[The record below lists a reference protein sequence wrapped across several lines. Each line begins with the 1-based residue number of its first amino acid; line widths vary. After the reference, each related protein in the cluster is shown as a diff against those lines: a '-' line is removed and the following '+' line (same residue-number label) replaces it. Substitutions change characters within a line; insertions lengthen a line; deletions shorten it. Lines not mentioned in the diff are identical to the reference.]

1 MVVPMSDTKGPAAD
15 VAVQTIDV
23 AGTPT
28 ALRRAGEG
36 PPLLFLH
43 GAGFTG
49 SWLRFHEA
57 LAKGA
62 DLLAPEHI
70 GFGDTPMQEWMRGMD
85 DMLVHYDDLVRTL
98 DLERF
103 DLVGYSLGGWIAA
116 RYAVLWPERVR
127 SLTLIVPAG
136 LRLPGTP
143 TPPDVFLMDP
153 DQLADHLFEDRT
165 NIDEVFALPEGVD
178 PIDAAMRMYAQ
189 MSAAARLLWNP
200 RHDRSLPRVLR
211 RITAPTLLVGA
222 ENDRLLPDENTV
234 GSYGQLIP
242 HARTERIPGTG
253 HALVIEQPDA
263 VAQTVLNF
271 VKEAS

>member
-1 MVVPMSDTKGPAAD
+1 MSETKGPAAG
-15 VAVQTIDV
+15 VQAELINV

-36 PPLLFLH
+36 EPVLFLH

-49 SWLRFHEA
+49 TWLRFHEA
-57 LAKGA
+57 LSKGS
-62 DLLAPEHI
+62 DLVAPEHV
-70 GFGDTPMQEWMRGMD
+70 GFGDTPMQDWMRSMD

-98 DLERF
+98 GLERF

-116 RYAVLWPERVR
+116 RFAVLWPERVR
-127 SLTLIVPAG
+127 TLSLIVPAG

-143 TPPDVFLMDP
+143 TPPDLFLMEP
-153 DQLADHLFEDRT
+153 DQLADHLFEDKT

-178 PIDAAMRMYAQ
+178 PIDAAMKMYGQ
-189 MSAAARLLWNP
+189 MSAVARLMWNP
-200 RHDRSLPRVLR
+200 RHDRALPRLLR

-234 GSYGQLIP
+234 GSYAQLIP
-242 HARTERIPGTG
+242 NTTTTRIPGTG
-253 HALVIEQPDA
+253 HALVVEQPEA
-263 VAQTVLNF
+263 VAQAVLDF
-271 VKEAS
+271 VKEHP